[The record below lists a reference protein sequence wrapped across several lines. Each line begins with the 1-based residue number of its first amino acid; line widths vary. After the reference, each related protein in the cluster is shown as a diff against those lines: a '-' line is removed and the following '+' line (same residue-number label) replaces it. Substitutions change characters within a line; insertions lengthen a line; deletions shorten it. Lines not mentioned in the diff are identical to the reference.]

1 MFLHLGSDVVVSL
14 RDVVAILD
22 VRTRETSRA
31 TDEYLQLADSERR
44 AVDISGGSPKS
55 FVVTSTGILYSP
67 ISSLTL
73 LKRAEQARSGVTEI
87 F

>member
-55 FVVTSTGILYSP
+55 FVVTSTGLLYSP